1 MSQPFKDLLQ
11 GRWFMDIARLV
22 LDYVRTLVWP
32 ATLVTVIVLFR
43 VDLIALLARLRKA
56 ALPGGVTLDFQ
67 EEVEAAESLSAEVR
81 KEQGAQEGRRAPLPL
96 NELNER
102 LLSLKLQPSPSGL
115 DFGFYRTLAKQDPN
129 LALAGLRMELETI
142 ARNLA
147 AGFNLPLNAREGVGR
162 LLPRLLQ
169 AGAIT
174 AHQAKLGESIV
185 SICNQAVHGTPVLQN
200 EAEKVIDLADTLR
213 EQYIRWLSWGFP
225 DGWQPK
231 DSSTS

>member
-1 MSQPFKDLLQ
+1 
-11 GRWFMDIARLV
+11 MDIARLV

>member
-1 MSQPFKDLLQ
+1 ME
-11 GRWFMDIARLV
+11 IAKLI
-22 LDYVRTLVWP
+22 LEYVRTLVWP

-81 KEQGAQEGRRAPLPL
+81 KEQRAREERRAPLPL

-115 DFGFYRTLAKQDPN
+115 DFGFYKTLAKQDPN
-129 LALAGLRMELETI
+129 LALAGLRMELETM

-147 AGFNLPLNAREGVGR
+147 AGFNVPLNAREGVGR
-162 LLPRLLQ
+162 LLPRLLE

-174 AHQAKLGESIV
+174 AQQAKLGESIV
-185 SICNQAVHGTPVLQN
+185 SICNQAVHGTRVSLS
-200 EAEKVIDLADTLR
+200 EAEKVIDVADTLR

-231 DSSTS
+231 DSATS

>member
-1 MSQPFKDLLQ
+1 ME
-11 GRWFMDIARLV
+11 IARLV

-81 KEQGAQEGRRAPLPL
+81 KEQSAQEERRAPLPL
-96 NELNER
+96 NQLNER

-129 LALAGLRMELETI
+129 LALAGLRMELETM

-147 AGFNLPLNAREGVGR
+147 AGFNVPLNAREGLGR
-162 LLPRLLQ
+162 LLPRLLE

-174 AHQAKLGESIV
+174 AQQAKLGESIV
-185 SICNQAVHGTPVLQN
+185 GT
-200 EAEKVIDLADTLR
+200 AE
-213 EQYIRWLSWGFP
+213 
-225 DGWQPK
+225 
-231 DSSTS
+231 

>member
-1 MSQPFKDLLQ
+1 V
-11 GRWFMDIARLV
+11 AC
-22 LDYVRTLVWP
+22 TLI
-32 ATLVTVIVLFR
+32 TVIILFR

-81 KEQGAQEGRRAPLPL
+81 KEQGTQEERRAPLPL

-129 LALAGLRMELETI
+129 LALAGLQMEFETM

-147 AGFNLPLNAREGVGR
+147 AGFNVPLNAREGLGR
-162 LLPRLLQ
+162 LLPRLLK

-174 AHQAKLGESIV
+174 AQQAKLGESIV
-185 SICNQAVHGTPVLQN
+185 SICNQAVHGTPVLEI
-200 EAEKVIDLADTLR
+200 EAEKVIDVADALR

-225 DGWQPK
+225 DGWRPQNATA
-231 DSSTS
+231 S